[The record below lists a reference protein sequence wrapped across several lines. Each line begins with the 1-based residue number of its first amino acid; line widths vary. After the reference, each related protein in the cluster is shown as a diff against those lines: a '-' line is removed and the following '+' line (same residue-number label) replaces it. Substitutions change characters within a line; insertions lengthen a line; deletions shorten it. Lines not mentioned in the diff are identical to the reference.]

1 MIVVTGAAGFIGS
14 VIVKLLNDRGEDV
27 VIADR
32 LGSQGKFKNLRRRK
46 ITRIVSPERLL
57 LDIENGGLRPTAIV
71 HLGAIT
77 DTSESDADLVLEQNT
92 QYTETLSRL
101 AQGKGIRF
109 IYASSA
115 SVYGDGDLGFS
126 DNSELNAVLCPL
138 NPYAF
143 SKWLFDATAIRMG
156 WDKQIVGLRF
166 FNVYGPNEYHK
177 GRMASVIWH
186 AYHQIKS
193 TGKIELF
200 QSHHPNYAD
209 GEQKRDF
216 IYVDDVARTVLW
228 FLYHPE
234 INGIFNLGTGAA
246 RTFNDLAMALFLAL
260 EQKPEI
266 DYIPTPESI
275 RDSYQYFTEA
285 DIGKLRDVGCDVPFH
300 NLEDGVE
307 DYVRNYLSKE
317 NPYL

>member
-27 VIADR
+27 VVADS
-32 LGSQGKFKNLRRRK
+32 LGSEGKFRNLRRRR
-46 ITRIVSPERLL
+46 ISRIVTPERLL
-57 LDIENGGLRPTAIV
+57 IDLEAGSLKPSAII
-71 HLGAIT
+71 HMGAVT
-77 DTSESDADLVLEQNT
+77 DTSETNADLLLEQNT
-92 QYTETLSRL
+92 QYTERLTRL
-101 AQGKGIRF
+101 AIGKEIRL

-126 DNSELNAVLCPL
+126 DTNDLTSVLCPL

-156 WDKQIVGLRF
+156 WDREVVGLRF

-177 GRMASVIWH
+177 GSMASVVWH
-186 AYHQIKS
+186 AYNQMQSTDAIK
-193 TGKIELF
+193 LF
-200 QSHHPNYAD
+200 QSHNPDYAD

-216 IYVDDVARTVLW
+216 IYVDDVARVVLW

-234 INGIFNLGTGAA
+234 VNGIFNLGTGKA
-246 RTFNDLAMALFLAL
+246 RSYKDLAEALFMAV
-260 EQKPEI
+260 ERKPKIE
-266 DYIPTPESI
+266 YIPTPESI
-275 RDSYQYFTEA
+275 RASYQYFTEA
-285 DIGKLRDVGCDVPFH
+285 DMTKLKSVGCDVPFH

-307 DYVRNYLSKE
+307 DYVRNYLAKS
-317 NPYL
+317 NCYL